1 MCLLSRC
8 FDIDSEIVQFIFN
21 IYAENFW
28 NLFLP
33 EKASVIA
40 ERCSGQRYVQL
51 GAVQKGLIQAKDCPN
66 QRYVKLRIVP
76 VSPV

>member
-1 MCLLSRC
+1 MTQLDKFS
-8 FDIDSEIVQFIFN
+8 FSAIM
-21 IYAENFW
+21 NFW

-51 GAVQKGLIQAKDCPN
+51 GAVQKGLIQAKDCPG

-76 VSPV
+76 VSAM